1 MIQNA
6 ASLEWGPEK
15 KKVLQQVQTDVQ
27 AALPVEPYDRE
38 DSMALKMSVAD
49 SASI

>member
-27 AALPVEPYDRE
+27 ALPVEPYDRE

>member
-1 MIQNA
+1 M
-6 ASLEWGPEK
+6 GPGK
-15 KKVLQQVQTDVQ
+15 KKKILQQVQTDVQ

-49 SASI
+49 SASIWGLC

>member
-6 ASLEWGPEK
+6 ASLVWSPE

-27 AALPVEPYDRE
+27 AVLPVEPYDRE
-38 DSMALKMSVAD
+38 DSMVLEMSVAD